1 MDDKLISLLKDRPIV
16 IPKMLFNNYRKLK
29 ITDSELIIIMLLM
42 SMGDKVIYNPDEF
55 AKEINGNKHEIMNTI
70 NNLCDKNIISLD
82 VEKIDKKT
90 YEYLSLNL
98 LYDKL
103 FNLIFDKQGEEE
115 KVEVNIGVFDTF
127 ESELGRVLSP
137 MEYGQIQEWLT
148 SGNSEEM
155 ITCALKE
162 AVLSGTSSFRYMD
175 SILNDW
181 KKKGYKN
188 KMDIS
193 KDREVYRSKKNK
205 VQVFD
210 TDWLNE

>member
-1 MDDKLISLLKDRPIV
+1 MEDKLINLLKDRPIM
-16 IPKMLFNNYRKLK
+16 IPKLLFNNYRKLK

-55 AKEINGNKHEIMNTI
+55 AKEINANKHEVMNTI

-82 VEKIDKKT
+82 VEKINKKT
-90 YEYLSLNL
+90 YEYISLNL
-98 LYDKL
+98 LYEKL
-103 FNLIFDKQGEEE
+103 FNLIMDKDDKE
-115 KVEVNIGVFDTF
+115 KEEVNIGIFDTF

-137 MEYGQIQEWLT
+137 MEYSQIKEWLT

-162 AVLSGTSSFRYMD
+162 AVLNGVSSFRYID

-193 KDREVYRSKKNK
+193 KDREIYRSKKNK

>member
-16 IPKMLFNNYRKLK
+16 IPKVLFNNYRKLK

-55 AKEINGNKHEIMNTI
+55 AKEINANKHEIMNTI

-103 FNLIFDKQGEEE
+103 FNLIFDKQDKEDDM
-115 KVEVNIGVFDTF
+115 EVNIGVFDTF

-137 MEYGQIQEWLT
+137 MEYGQIQEWLK

-162 AVLSGTSSFRYMD
+162 AVLSSTSSFRYMD

-188 KMDIS
+188 KMDIA
-193 KDREVYRSKKNK
+193 KDREVYRSKKSK
-205 VQVFD
+205 VPIFD